1 MKRDISQPMVRPG
14 GTYEQSMSS
23 HGIGEIVFVLS
34 SRFHLLVTTATNLP
48 GTRAE
53 LGPAFPDGI
62 QSCPQTA
69 ALNTLLALK
78 PGNGARNHYITRGD
92 CCDNGYAHRNR
103 RNQ

>member
-1 MKRDISQPMVRPG
+1 MVRPG

-53 LGPAFPDGI
+53 LGPAFPDGGPVLPADGGI
-62 QSCPQTA
+62 TYTACPET
-69 ALNTLLALK
+69 
-78 PGNGARNHYITRGD
+78 G
-92 CCDNGYAHRNR
+92 
-103 RNQ
+103 